1 MDWNYYSSPMDIRT
15 IKKYIAFLI
24 AQIDRAREDLKLTPQ
39 EIREITAEVDNF
51 QKRIATDTNLPE
63 TLREKILALEFN
75 PDDNLSSANFFDR
88 VLNLLVP
95 DHSNFD
101 ESARAT
107 GLENLETSLRNLQI
121 QIEMD
126 FKGK

>member
-1 MDWNYYSSPMDIRT
+1 
-15 IKKYIAFLI
+15 
-24 AQIDRAREDLKLTPQ
+24 
-39 EIREITAEVDNF
+39 
-51 QKRIATDTNLPE
+51 
-63 TLREKILALEFN
+63 LREKILALEFN